1 MIPTNEE
8 ASPSEPEAAQTQLR
22 RIVKELEAIRYR
34 LLGVHATLPAPP
46 QDTLLADEEEPG
58 VAAALRSVIECALA
72 DRLEPAIRALHAAA
86 ALAPG
91 RGEEA
96 LAEDIR

>member
-8 ASPSEPEAAQTQLR
+8 ASPSGPEAAQTQLR

-34 LLGVHATLPAPP
+34 LLGVHATLPAPLEEAP
-46 QDTLLADEEEPG
+46 LADEAEEPG
-58 VAAALRSVIECALA
+58 LAPALRSAIECALA

-91 RGEEA
+91 SVEGP
-96 LAEDIR
+96 

>member
-34 LLGVHATLPAPP
+34 LLGVHATLPAPS
-46 QDTLLADEEEPG
+46 QDLDDDEGDAG
-58 VAAALRSVIECALA
+58 VAPAVRSAIECALA

-96 LAEDIR
+96 LAEDVR

>member
-46 QDTLLADEEEPG
+46 QDALLADEEEPG
-58 VAAALRSVIECALA
+58 VAAALRSAIECALA

-86 ALAPG
+86 ELAPG
-91 RGEEA
+91 RDEA
-96 LAEDIR
+96 PLAEDVR

>member
-34 LLGVHATLPAPP
+34 LLGVHATLPAPSR
-46 QDTLLADEEEPG
+46 DLEDEEGDAG
-58 VAAALRSVIECALA
+58 VAAAVRSAIECALA
-72 DRLEPAIRALHAAA
+72 DRLEPAIRALQAAA

-91 RGEEA
+91 SAEEPP
-96 LAEDIR
+96 EKKVP